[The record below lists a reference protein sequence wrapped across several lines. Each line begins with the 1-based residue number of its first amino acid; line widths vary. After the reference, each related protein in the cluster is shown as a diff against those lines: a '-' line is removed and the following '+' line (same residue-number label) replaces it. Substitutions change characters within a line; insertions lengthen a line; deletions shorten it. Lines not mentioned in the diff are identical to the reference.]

1 MFSSW
6 EITRD
11 SMLPLP
17 VIVLEELNQ
26 TLSFKKSDPSTTLP
40 AVGFDESYKI
50 GVDSSSMASPAPF
63 VTLNFTK

>member
-1 MFSSW
+1 
-6 EITRD
+6 
-11 SMLPLP
+11 MLPLP

-50 GVDSSSMASPAPF
+50 GVDSSSMATS
-63 VTLNFTK
+63 VLLHLSL